1 MPKTKRQPFDNPA
14 VAAVFKSY
22 PKKLQ
27 GRLLFLRDLI
37 YEIAAKTEGVGALE
51 ETLKWGSP
59 SYLTTQS
66 KSGTTLRIDRIGS
79 QKGKYAMCVHCQTTL
94 VGPFKKIYGD
104 AFDYDANRGVILDEQ
119 DEIPVKELS
128 HFIYMALTYHL
139 SKKQKLPRFP
149 WK

>member
-1 MPKTKRQPFDNPA
+1 MPKAKHHPFKNKQ
-14 VAAVFKSY
+14 VEAVFNSY

-27 GRLLFLRDLI
+27 GKLLFLRDLV
-37 YEIAAKTEGVGALE
+37 YEIAANTEGVGELE

-66 KSGTTLRIDRIGS
+66 KSGTTLRIDKIGS

-104 AFDYDANRGVILDEQ
+104 AFDYDANRGVILDEN
-119 DEIPVKELS
+119 DEIPVKELG

-139 SKKQKLPRFP
+139 AKKQKNP
-149 WK
+149 WRK